1 MDILGIVYDYG
12 SIMYYSLIIFLING
26 KFMLVFKFNIY
37 GNMGQ
42 RLEMSEVDIWK
53 INKLYGCENGKYF
66 YYFLYFI

>member
-37 GNMGQ
+37 GNMG
-42 RLEMSEVDIWK
+42 
-53 INKLYGCENGKYF
+53 
-66 YYFLYFI
+66 